1 MSVIIKGAWRGFQ
14 FTAELMR
21 SGDGIY
27 CPVPSSFYSGGGH
40 RIRGQRWASDGW
52 DVRQRDHDKGRGGGV
67 MCKCNCVQSM
77 RMRNVHLSRSKGC
90 DYCRA
95 ERRLLCKNLGANGW
109 IGSNGEQ
116 FASL

>member
-1 MSVIIKGAWRGFQ
+1 MG
-14 FTAELMR
+14 FTALSLPLFIQGEVTG
-21 SGDGIY
+21 S
-27 CPVPSSFYSGGGH
+27 V
-40 RIRGQRWASDGW
+40 ASDGPLT
-52 DVRQRDHDKGRGGGV
+52 DGMSGREIMTRDGGGGV